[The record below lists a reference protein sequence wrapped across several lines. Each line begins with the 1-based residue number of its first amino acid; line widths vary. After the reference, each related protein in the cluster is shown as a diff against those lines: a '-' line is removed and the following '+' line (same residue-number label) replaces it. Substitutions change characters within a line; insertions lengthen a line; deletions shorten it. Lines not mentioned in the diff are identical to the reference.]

1 MNSFLEFS
9 AGTFFGVFPKQNGTV
24 VSLCF
29 LLEKH
34 FITELSQRTLIFF
47 TYLQGRMVSFISDVQ
62 EIVLLLESQELVGI
76 IVSLFC
82 VRLLEVF

>member
-1 MNSFLEFS
+1 
-9 AGTFFGVFPKQNGTV
+9 
-24 VSLCF
+24 
-29 LLEKH
+29 
-34 FITELSQRTLIFF
+34 
-47 TYLQGRMVSFISDVQ
+47 MVSFICDVQ